1 MKKTSVLLFGVR
13 LFLREKEL
21 KMKLVV
27 GLGNPGK
34 EYENTRHNA
43 GFIVVNEWAYRSHE
57 EFNRQAFNGV
67 YFQKQVAGEKVLV
80 VKPTTFMNLSGQCV
94 AGFMNYYK
102 LDLEDLLVV
111 YDDMDMEVGRLR
123 LRKKGSAG
131 GHNGMKDIIKCLSSQ
146 EIQRIKLGIGHPKG
160 KGSVVNHVLGHFST
174 EEKEDILESTTL
186 AADAIEDW
194 IQGVSFEQLMN
205 RYNH

>member
-1 MKKTSVLLFGVR
+1 
-13 LFLREKEL
+13 
-21 KMKLVV
+21 
-27 GLGNPGK
+27 
-34 EYENTRHNA
+34 
-43 GFIVVNEWAYRSHE
+43 
-57 EFNRQAFNGV
+57 
-67 YFQKQVAGEKVLV
+67 
-80 VKPTTFMNLSGQCV
+80 
-94 AGFMNYYK
+94 
-102 LDLEDLLVV
+102 
-111 YDDMDMEVGRLR
+111 MDMEVGRLR

-174 EEKEDILESTTL
+174 EEKEDMLESTIL